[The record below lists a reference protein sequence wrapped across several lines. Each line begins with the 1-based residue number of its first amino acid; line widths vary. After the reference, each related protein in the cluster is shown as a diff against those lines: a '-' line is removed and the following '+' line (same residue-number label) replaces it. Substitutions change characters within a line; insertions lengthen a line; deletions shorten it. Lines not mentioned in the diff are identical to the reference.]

1 MITFFGEKLSIFAPK
16 IEMKKLLLVFVALS
30 TSVIAQTETLLNEDF
45 NGKTTND
52 LTLVYEGDASE
63 SQIIGGVANNIAN
76 KGDYLLL
83 GYKGE
88 QASSAVSI
96 NGVDEPS
103 DSIEST
109 FIFGFDGNF
118 ADESKINYNAAE
130 NKVRVSDA
138 RVELNYAAPLYAIG
152 LGDTLHNF
160 QVTTYFDI
168 FNVKSFVQDGFYTG
182 TYNLTTVTKGVEAF
196 EDVPVVEYKN
206 AITVLAYNRDSSVT
220 LLGGPESFKLSA
232 CGSNPGFADIGL
244 FQDWFACTQDVD
256 NLLNPYSLTSVVPA
270 LKPGIDDVNVTRYYS
285 SGCSDSLA
293 LNFNGKYKVD
303 NGRCVLP
310 QDLIDEANAELSIG
324 FGIDT
329 MVTPIAGV
337 LSGYLARNCD
347 LDYYAPIDTAFI
359 ADYVLFSANDSVLI
373 NWTIEQGQRVID
385 LETKHAIETTGIT
398 KAFFTLYCDIPVVA
412 QTQSLVQNGDYT
424 ALTFGGVFNSDV
436 VTSQSFAGSEV
447 AREIVFYPNP
457 VNENGVLH
465 LNNSVSWSVVSL
477 DGKTVSVGE
486 GNQILLSEVAAGTYI
501 LNTTEGNK
509 LFVVK

>member
-1 MITFFGEKLSIFAPK
+1 
-16 IEMKKLLLVFVALS
+16 MKKLFLAFVAFS
-30 TSVIAQTETLLNEDF
+30 TNIVAQTGTLLTEDF

-52 LTLVYEGDASE
+52 LTFVYQGDAAE
-63 SQIIGGVANNIAN
+63 SQVIGGVANNIAN

-83 GYKGE
+83 GYNGE

-96 NGVDEPS
+96 NSVNEPS

-130 NKVRVSDA
+130 SKVRVSDA
-138 RVELNYAAPLYAIG
+138 RVELNYAVPLYAIG

-244 FQDWFACTQDVD
+244 LQDWFACTRDVD
-256 NLLNPYSLTSVVPA
+256 NLLNPYSLLSVVPA

-293 LNFNGKYKVD
+293 LNFDGKYKVD

-310 QDLIDEANAELSIG
+310 QDLIDEANAQLSVG

-329 MVTPIAGV
+329 MVTPVVEVI
-337 LSGYLARNCD
+337 SGYLAKNCD
-347 LDYYAPIDTAFI
+347 LDYYLPVDTAFI
-359 ADYVLFSANDSVLI
+359 ADYVLYSANDSVLI
-373 NWTIEQGQRVID
+373 NWTIEQGQRVI
-385 LETKHAIETTGIT
+385 EVGTKHAIEATGIT
-398 KAFFTLYCDIPVVA
+398 KAFFTLYCDLPVSG
-412 QTQSLVQNGDYT
+412 QPESLVQNGDYN

-436 VTSQSFAGSEV
+436 VTSQSFRGAATSS
-447 AREIVFYPNP
+447 IVFYPNP
-457 VNENGVLH
+457 VNENGVLN
-465 LNNSVSWSVVSL
+465 LNKSVSWSVVSL
-477 DGKTVSVGE
+477 DGKIIAVGE
-486 GNQILLSEVAAGTYI
+486 GNQVVLSDVAVGTYI
-501 LNTTEGNK
+501 LNTTYGNH